1 MGPGGS
7 EKIPE
12 RRADSQMSNGNSGT
26 RRIVVTFA
34 DEGLRKSYERLERE
48 DRRLY
53 NAITR
58 VLDSLRINPAFGV
71 SIAKNLIPAYYIRRY
86 GVSNLHKCNLPGGWR
101 LLYFVKGTQAEVI
114 SIVLEWLPHKK
125 YERRFGYD

>member
-1 MGPGGS
+1 
-7 EKIPE
+7 
-12 RRADSQMSNGNSGT
+12 MSNGT

-34 DEGLRKSYERLERE
+34 DEGLRESYERLEKE
-48 DRRLY
+48 DGRLY
-53 NAITR
+53 KAITR
-58 VLDSLRINPAFGV
+58 VFDSLKSNPAFGV
-71 SIAKNLIPAYYIRRY
+71 PIAKNLIPAYYVRRY